1 MINQKYAR
9 AYTEIL
15 EIIKY
20 LPTDEYSKI
29 PKYKIEYYYKH
40 KDYNYKYK
48 YDFNNPIY
56 SRETAAIIINLYK
69 NYIVSIQKR
78 KIIESIL
85 DLNLKQKENEKSEK
99 YNPENI
105 FKNKKCIKE
114 NIIIEN
120 AVTVYKEKNFIQKA
134 FDKIRYYL
142 FRK

>member
-85 DLNLKQKENEKSEK
+85 DLNLKQKENEKSKE

-105 FKNKKCIKE
+105 FKNRKDIKE

-120 AVTVYKEKNFIQKA
+120 AVTVYKEKNFIQKT